1 MDQLIRKT
9 WDNSLQELN
18 RILRKIF
25 VKLFNLEEDLQNLTN
40 TVNALPTTSS
50 AITDG
55 DYGDVVVS
63 GSGTV
68 WTIDSNAVT
77 YAKFQQV
84 ADGALLGNASGVD
97 PNDVQE
103 IFPQSSIALSTGKLT
118 LVNDSG
124 APGNSKYYGTDGG
137 GTLGYYSLPTGS
149 STWTEVTLNFG
160 STPVYDAVFTVVD
173 ASVVP
178 GSKIIIVP
186 CGKAATG
193 RTADDWQWDGL
204 ILAATPGAGVFTVYC
219 TAHPGPIVGNRL
231 VQYQVA

>member
-40 TVNALPTTSS
+40 TVNALPTT
-50 AITDG
+50 
-55 DYGDVVVS
+55 
-63 GSGTV
+63 
-68 WTIDSNAVT
+68 
-77 YAKFQQV
+77 
-84 ADGALLGNASGVD
+84 
-97 PNDVQE
+97 
-103 IFPQSSIALSTGKLT
+103 
-118 LVNDSG
+118 
-124 APGNSKYYGTDGG
+124 
-137 GTLGYYSLPTGS
+137 YSLPTGS

-173 ASVVP
+173 ASVVS